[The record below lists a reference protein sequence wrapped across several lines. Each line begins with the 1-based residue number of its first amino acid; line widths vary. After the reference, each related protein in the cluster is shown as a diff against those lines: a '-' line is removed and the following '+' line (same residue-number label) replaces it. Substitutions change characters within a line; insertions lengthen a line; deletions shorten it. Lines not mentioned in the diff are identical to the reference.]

1 MPALKCAEPPADN
14 RDTRR
19 VGGTGDASRY
29 LDPSATTMR
38 IRRKEENPEP
48 TGDTLTLEREDG
60 PELRPF
66 SETDAAE
73 KALPAFEAPPV
84 DTTPT
89 KGRLGHVL
97 VSRGVVTETQV
108 AAALKAQ
115 AGSGKRLGEVLV
127 DIGAL
132 DERGLAD
139 ALADFFGM
147 PVTDLR
153 KDTPEPSALALV
165 PADGARDNLA
175 IPIRVD
181 DDGLHVAVAQPS
193 DDLRFLLSDVSGQSV
208 RLSLAPMTDIRW
220 AIDRSYQAID
230 SVGKLVQAFESVEGA
245 RKGRVTEE
253 QTATVVSDNAPVVQV
268 VDNILTQAVRDRAS
282 DVHIEPSQDT
292 IYIRYRID
300 GALKDVLELPTS
312 MGVGLI
318 SRIKIMARINIFRR
332 RRRQD

>member
-1 MPALKCAEPPADN
+1 
-14 RDTRR
+14 
-19 VGGTGDASRY
+19 
-29 LDPSATTMR
+29 MR
-38 IRRKEENPEP
+38 S
-48 TGDTLTLEREDG
+48 G

-66 SETDAAE
+66 SETDAAD
-73 KALPAFEAPPV
+73 KSLPAFEAPPV

-165 PADGARDNLA
+165 PADVARDNLA

-193 DDLRFLLSDVSGQSV
+193 DELRFLLSDVSGHSV
-208 RLSLAPMTDIRW
+208 RLSMAPMTDIRW

-245 RKGRVTEE
+245 RKRPVTEE
-253 QTATVVSDNAPVVQV
+253 QP
-268 VDNILTQAVRDRAS
+268 
-282 DVHIEPSQDT
+282 
-292 IYIRYRID
+292 
-300 GALKDVLELPTS
+300 PTS
-312 MGVGLI
+312 SATTHRS
-318 SRIKIMARINIFRR
+318 SRWSTTF
-332 RRRQD
+332 

>member
-1 MPALKCAEPPADN
+1 MK
-14 RDTRR
+14 
-19 VGGTGDASRY
+19 
-29 LDPSATTMR
+29 
-38 IRRKEENPEP
+38 IRRKDNPSEP

-60 PELRPF
+60 PELGPF
-66 SETDAAE
+66 PEADALEA
-73 KALPAFEAPPV
+73 PVVGFEARPV

-132 DERGLAD
+132 DDRGLAE
-139 ALADFFGM
+139 ALAEFFGM

-153 KDTPEPSALALV
+153 LDTPEPSALALV
-165 PADGARDNLA
+165 PADVARENLA
-175 IPIRVD
+175 VPLHLD

-193 DDLRFLLSDVSGQSV
+193 DDLRFLLADVSGQSV
-208 RLSLAPMTDIRW
+208 RLSVAPMTDIRW

-245 RKGRVTEE
+245 RKRPVAETQGPTL
-253 QTATVVSDNAPVVQV
+253 VSDNAPVVQV
-268 VDNILTQAVRDRAS
+268 VD
-282 DVHIEPSQDT
+282 
-292 IYIRYRID
+292 
-300 GALKDVLELPTS
+300 
-312 MGVGLI
+312 
-318 SRIKIMARINIFRR
+318 
-332 RRRQD
+332 